1 MECNAVHPCFEPPF
15 SRTESGGPFLA
26 VDLAAAD
33 EEEAEEAAA
42 RSAWYL
48 LTPSVNGYSATAP
61 APVHAMASPASPS
74 TSGSTAGS
82 ASPTAS
88 APATR
93 LDGWFADP
101 SASLLVIGGPC
112 VLESDALNRTIGETL
127 RAVCQELN
135 LPFVFKASYDKA
147 NRSSIR
153 SARGPGLREGLE
165 RLAALREHLGVPV
178 TTDIHEPE
186 QAEAAGAVVD
196 MLQIPAFLCRQT
208 DLLVAAART
217 GKPVNAKKGQ
227 FMAPA
232 EMRHVIQK
240 LREGGASRIMLT
252 ERGTFFGY
260 HRLVNDFIGLG
271 DMMDLGCPVCF
282 DATHSTQ
289 LPGGDSHSTAG
300 RPERGP
306 LLARAAVASGV
317 HALFLECHPEPAKA
331 LSDASTMQPLD
342 AVPGLLRTLVAI
354 RAATANA
361 R

>member
-1 MECNAVHPCFEPPF
+1 MPWRLPLLLQLLV
-15 SRTESGGPFLA
+15 RLL
-26 VDLAAAD
+26 V
-33 EEEAEEAAA
+33 
-42 RSAWYL
+42 SA
-48 LTPSVNGYSATAP
+48 
-61 APVHAMASPASPS
+61 
-74 TSGSTAGS
+74 SGS
-82 ASPTAS
+82 AS
-88 APATR
+88 APASS
-93 LDGWFADP
+93 LDRWFADP
-101 SASLLVIGGPC
+101 SAGLLVIAGPC
-112 VLESDALNRTIGETL
+112 VLESDAINRTIGETV
-127 RAVCQELN
+127 RAACQELN

-153 SARGPGLREGLE
+153 SARGPGLQAGLE
-165 RLAALREHLGVPV
+165 RLAALREHLGVPI

-232 EMRHVIQK
+232 EMRHVVQK
-240 LREGGASRIMLT
+240 LREGGARRIMLT

-260 HRLVNDFIGLG
+260 HRLVNDFIGIG
-271 DMMDLGCPVCF
+271 DMIELGQEVGRDLGGCPICF

-289 LPGGDSHSTAG
+289 LPGGDTHSTAG

-306 LLARAAVASGV
+306 LLARAAVAAGV

-342 AVPGLLRTLVAI
+342 SVPGLLRTLVAI
-354 RAATANA
+354 RAAAQTAPAA
-361 R
+361 RFLAPSGG